1 MDAHAGAPSAG
12 TLRAVLVPLA
22 LAQFICSFAGS
33 NMNVMIN
40 DISEDL
46 DTTVQGV
53 QLAIT
58 LFLLVMAAQNAA
70 ANAIVPRLEK
80 TRVNPWQAD
89 ELGAFLDYAGSDRFG
104 PIFELVAMAGLRRG
118 EALGLR
124 WSDAH
129 LDEGYLVVRQQ
140 VIQVDAQ
147 SYHCAVCGR
156 LHKGIQFGPPKT
168 ASGDARRVDLGQ
180 AGVGVLLEQRLRQEA
195 ERAQGGSVY
204 ADHDLVF
211 AREDG
216 NPIHPERV
224 TKRFIQ
230 LVKSSGLR
238 QVRLHDLRH
247 GRASLLLASGTDIA
261 VVSKMLGHSS
271 ITLTVDTYAHLL
283 AGVGQKA
290 ADAADALI
298 PRHSA

>member
-1 MDAHAGAPSAG
+1 
-12 TLRAVLVPLA
+12 
-22 LAQFICSFAGS
+22 
-33 NMNVMIN
+33 MIN

-80 TRVNPWQAD
+80 TRWTPGRPTSLERSSITLAPT
-89 ELGAFLDYAGSDRFG
+89 GSAR
-104 PIFELVAMAGLRRG
+104 IFELVAMAGLRRG

-147 SYHCAVCGR
+147 SYHGAVCGR
-156 LHKGIQFGPPKT
+156 RHKGIQFGPPKT

-195 ERAQGGSVY
+195 ERVQGGSVY

-211 AREDG
+211 ARKDG

-261 VVSKMLGHSS
+261 VVSEMLGHSS

>member
-1 MDAHAGAPSAG
+1 
-12 TLRAVLVPLA
+12 
-22 LAQFICSFAGS
+22 
-33 NMNVMIN
+33 
-40 DISEDL
+40 
-46 DTTVQGV
+46 
-53 QLAIT
+53 
-58 LFLLVMAAQNAA
+58 
-70 ANAIVPRLEK
+70 
-80 TRVNPWQAD
+80 
-89 ELGAFLDYAGSDRFG
+89 
-104 PIFELVAMAGLRRG
+104 
-118 EALGLR
+118 
-124 WSDAH
+124 
-129 LDEGYLVVRQQ
+129 
-140 VIQVDAQ
+140 
-147 SYHCAVCGR
+147 
-156 LHKGIQFGPPKT
+156 
-168 ASGDARRVDLGQ
+168 
-180 AGVGVLLEQRLRQEA
+180 
-195 ERAQGGSVY
+195 VY